1 MVAKVA
7 RIFAIL
13 VGSIILLNII
23 LFIIFSIPV
32 VQKRA
37 ADIAI
42 EKIKPRINTEASLE
56 GIRFRLFNTIEL
68 NGIYLEDQNRDTLA
82 YIGRLAVRI
91 HAMDLLRNKV
101 SVEKV
106 NLENFAANVH
116 RASPRDPF
124 NFQFL
129 IDAFAKEKD
138 TTVVKK
144 EKAPWRITANEVIL
158 MNGRLQYNIDT
169 VPQTQGQ
176 FNASH
181 LDVNNLNF
189 KGKLDFLSLED
200 MQVDI
205 NLLSFWERYA
215 GLAVYDL
222 KAVAKANGAQITSD
236 KLTVSLNRSEVRV
249 TDARYDRETKEFYLK
264 AGSEMVDPQ
273 DVSIFTSRFAHL
285 DKPISFD
292 TEAEGKLPQATL
304 HKLEFQYGSDTKINL
319 SGEISDYSDL
329 NNSDL
334 KADIRQ
340 LKVSQDDLQEFI
352 RVGALNYESPI
363 QLLNLGDL
371 DLQMQARGKMN
382 NFRYDGS
389 VNTAQGTVSLN
400 GTGRIRNNFQQMVF
414 EGPVY
419 ADNMK
424 VDQIIGEGPGVG
436 NATLHANATVSI
448 VADEGVTVT
457 ADGSIESMIY
467 RGYHYQDLNFNGNY
481 SGNYSASY
489 SDNSVTANIRSNTE
503 RNKFDLDGNVS
514 FGEEM
519 RFVVNGDIER
529 LELKPFL
536 MMTDWKNP
544 YVSLRIDAELAG
556 ATVDDMTGTLV
567 ADNISLVDSNFIYN
581 PGAIYLQALTD
592 SVEGKKLQIMSSFLE
607 AEMQGNY
614 YFSTIG
620 KEMSQALQHHLPSVI
635 PLLEE
640 TESSEGINNFQFN
653 ILLKNTEDISYAFS
667 LPFYNVEQ
675 ATISGNVQMTDNGFF
690 QLNAHFPRLMV
701 GSNDI
706 RETKAEL
713 QSEIPAGMRFDVNTY
728 LVQNNGFVNARLNSQ
743 VADDSVRNIISY
755 DLRQTNTKSNG
766 EILVTAGFLR
776 QPDET
781 LGADIRIHPTAILF
795 NDKEVKFNDA
805 TIAYRKDHITINN
818 FGLREQD
825 MLLLGIDGVASRS
838 EADNVRVFFN
848 NTELANI
855 LAAFNIS
862 DIAGSINGDIY
873 IRQALDN
880 PLIRTEKLRIDHI
893 TVNNDSIG
901 TLNIEGNWDNLYSGL
916 DLNAYLTHKGV
927 RNLDI
932 KGFIPT
938 GDNSLRALDV
948 NFLIEEFDMSAIQ
961 PFTASI
967 FNELSGR
974 LNSNIHVTGK
984 LSEPVTEGWLG
995 IEEGVMKVAY
1005 TNVTY
1010 YVSDSIEIRKDN
1022 VGLENLVI
1030 RDQNNHTANLN
1041 VRLSHSN
1048 FGRMVYTASL
1058 RLNDFMLLNNK
1069 ERTDLMVYGNLQLTG
1084 DLQVTGSPNGIFGN
1098 GTLSTQS
1105 QSEVMVMLPQ
1115 TARATEYSGVV
1126 YINTPQEDTL
1136 AFLRKKEAEFT
1147 EVNTRVKSGVP
1158 IVMNMTVNLN
1168 PLLKAGVLLDPT
1180 TGNALEVSGEG
1191 ELNVNFNSKSTPP
1204 VRLYG
1209 DYEINSG
1216 KFHYNLQNLRTI
1228 DFNIREGSRLTM
1240 EGDPMNTQFNITAYL
1255 PVKADLAA
1263 LSPTFS
1269 TELANTRVPVNALL
1283 QIRGDLEAMD
1293 LQYDIELPESSSD
1306 IQQRVNSFINNEET
1320 KILQFAYLATTG
1332 SFIPSEGSP
1341 DLNFGSSVFTKF
1353 ASNTLS
1359 RGLDALFASALKDNW
1374 SVSTNLES
1382 VDGTFENVRMGL
1394 DVSTRLFNDRL
1405 RITTNLS
1412 YGDKSMLAGQQAF
1425 MGEFEMEYDINN
1437 WLMLRAYN
1445 RANERFYRRNPT
1457 TQGVGVVVTKEAK
1470 SFRNLFNFRF
1480 TKPKNEE

>member
-1 MVAKVA
+1 MATKIT
-7 RIFAIL
+7 RILAII

-23 LFIIFSIPV
+23 LFITFSIPA

-37 ADIAI
+37 ADFAL
-42 EKIKPRINTEASLE
+42 EKVKPLINTEASLAS
-56 GIRFRLFNTIEL
+56 IRFRLFNTLEL
-68 NGIYLEDQNRDTLA
+68 RGIYLEDQHQDTLA

-101 SVEKV
+101 SVEKMS
-106 NLENFAANVH
+106 LENFAANVH
-116 RASPRDPF
+116 RASSQDPF

-144 EKAPWRITANEVIL
+144 KASWRITANEVIL

-169 VPQTQGQ
+169 VPQTPRQ

-181 LDVNNLNF
+181 LDVHNLNF
-189 KGKLDFLSLED
+189 SGKLDFLSPED
-200 MQVDI
+200 MQADI
-205 NLLSFWERYA
+205 HLLSFWEHNA
-215 GLAVYDL
+215 GLALYNL
-222 KAVAKANGAQITSD
+222 EASAKAEGSQITSD
-236 KLTVSLNRSEVRV
+236 KLTLRLNRSAIRV
-249 TDARYDRETKEFYLK
+249 ADARYDRTTKEFYLT
-264 AGSEMVDPQ
+264 ASSEEVDPR
-273 DVSIFTSRFAHL
+273 DISLFTTRFAHL
-285 DKPISFD
+285 NKPISFE
-292 TEAEGKLPQATL
+292 TEVEGKLPQATL
-304 HKLEFQYGSDTKINL
+304 HKLLFQYGTDTKINL
-319 SGEISDYSDL
+319 SAKLSDYSDL
-329 NNSDL
+329 DNSNLD
-334 KADIRQ
+334 ADVRQ
-340 LKVSQDDLQEFI
+340 LTVSQKDLQDFI
-352 RVGALNYESPI
+352 RVGALVYQSPI

-371 DLQMQARGKMN
+371 HLQMKARGKLA
-382 NFRYDGS
+382 NFSYDGR
-389 VNTAQGTVSLN
+389 VNTEQGTVSLHGN
-400 GTGRIRNNFQQMVF
+400 GRIRDKFQHMEF
-414 EGPVY
+414 EGPVF

-436 NATLHANATVSI
+436 DATLSANAKVSI
-448 VADEGVTVT
+448 VANEGVTVT
-457 ADGSIESMIY
+457 ADGSVESMIY

-481 SGNYSASY
+481 TGQY
-489 SDNSVTANIRSNTE
+489 SDNNSENKVTANIQSNTE
-503 RNKFDLDGNVS
+503 RNSFDLNGDVT

-519 RFVVNGDIER
+519 RFVVNGNIER
-529 LELKPFL
+529 LELKPF
-536 MMTDWKNP
+536 MMMPAWKNP
-544 YVSLRIDAELAG
+544 YVSLHIDAEMAG
-556 ATVDDMTGTLV
+556 STIDEMTGTLV

-592 SVEGKKLQIMSSFLE
+592 SVGGKRLQIMSSFLE
-607 AEMQGNY
+607 AEMQGDY

-620 KEMSQALQHHLPSVI
+620 KEMKKALHQHLPSVI
-635 PLLEE
+635 LMPEKE
-640 TESSEGINNFQFN
+640 DVAKGINNFRFN
-653 ILLKNTEDISYAFS
+653 IQLKNTEDISYAFS

-675 ATISGNVQMTDNGFF
+675 ATITGNVQMKDEDSF
-690 QLNAHFPRLMV
+690 QLKAHIPRLMV
-701 GSNDI
+701 GNNDF
-706 RETKAEL
+706 RETKADLE
-713 QSEIPAGMRFDVNTY
+713 SGIATGMKFDVNTY
-728 LVQNNGFVNARLNSQ
+728 LVQNNGFVNARLNSS
-743 VADDSVRNIISY
+743 ASGDSVRNVISY
-755 DLRQTNTKSNG
+755 DLRQSNSKSNG
-766 EILVTAGFLR
+766 EILVTAGFMR
-776 QPDET
+776 EPDEP
-781 LGADIRIHPTAILF
+781 LAADIRIHPTTILF

-805 TIAYRKDHITINN
+805 AIAYRKDHITISN
-818 FGLREQD
+818 FGIREKD
-825 MLLLGIDGVASRS
+825 MILLGIDGVASRS
-838 EADNVRVFFN
+838 EADNIRIFFN
-848 NTELANI
+848 NTELSNI

-862 DIAGSINGDIY
+862 DFAGSINGNIY

-880 PLIRTEKLRIDHI
+880 PLIRTEALRIDHI

-916 DLNAYLTHKGV
+916 DLNAYLTHKGK
-927 RNLDI
+927 RNLSI
-932 KGFIPT
+932 QGFIPT
-938 GDNSLRALDV
+938 GDNSHRSLDV
-948 NFLIEEFDMSAIQ
+948 NFLVDEFDLNAVQ
-961 PFTASI
+961 PFTANI
-967 FNELSGR
+967 FSQLTGR
-974 LNSNIHVTGK
+974 LNSNIQITGK

-1041 VRLSHSN
+1041 LRLSHSN
-1048 FGRMVYTASL
+1048 FGRMFYNASI
-1058 RLNDFMLLNNK
+1058 RLNDFMLLNNE
-1069 ERTDLMVYGNLQLTG
+1069 ERTDLMVYGNLRLSG

-1098 GTLSTQS
+1098 GNLSTQS
-1105 QSEVMVMLPQ
+1105 PSEVMVMLPQ
-1115 TARATEYSGVV
+1115 TARAAEYSGVI
-1126 YINTPQEDTL
+1126 YINTPQEDSL
-1136 AFLRKKEAEFT
+1136 AFLRKKEDELT
-1147 EVNTRVKSGVP
+1147 EMNTRVKAGIPV
-1158 IVMNMTVNLN
+1158 VMNITLNLN

-1180 TGNALEVSGEG
+1180 TGNALEASGEG

-1209 DYEINSG
+1209 DYVINSG

-1240 EGDPMNTQFNITAYL
+1240 EGDPLNTQFNITAYL

-1263 LSPTFS
+1263 LSPTFT

-1283 QIRGDLEAMD
+1283 QISGDLEAMD

-1412 YGDKSMLAGQQAF
+1412 YGDNSMLAGQQAF

-1437 WLMLRAYN
+1437 WLMLRAFN

>member
-1 MVAKVA
+1 LIAKIT
-7 RIFAIL
+7 RILAII

-23 LFIIFSIPV
+23 LFIGFSIPA

-37 ADIAI
+37 ADLAL
-42 EKIKPRINTEASLE
+42 EKIKPVIKTEASLG
-56 GIRFRLFNTIEL
+56 GIRFRLFNTLEL
-68 NGIYLEDQNRDTLA
+68 NGIYLEDQQQDTLA
-82 YIGRLAVRI
+82 YIDRMAVRI

-106 NLENFAANVH
+106 SLENFLAQVH
-116 RASPRDPF
+116 RNSPEDPF

-138 TTVVKK
+138 TTMVKK
-144 EKAPWRITANEVIL
+144 KAVWRITANEVIL
-158 MNGRLQYNIDT
+158 KNGRLQYNIDT
-169 VPQTQGQ
+169 VPRTPGQ
-176 FNASH
+176 FNVSH
-181 LDVNNLNF
+181 FDIHNLNF
-189 KGKLDFLSLED
+189 KGKLDFLSIED
-200 MQVDI
+200 MQADI
-205 NLLSFWERYA
+205 SLLSFRERYA
-215 GLAVYDL
+215 GLTLYDL
-222 KAVAKANGAQITSD
+222 KASAKAEETQITSD
-236 KLTVSLNRSEVRV
+236 KLTLTLNRSEIRV
-249 TDARYDRETKEFYLK
+249 ADARYDRATKEFYLK
-264 AGSEMVDPQ
+264 AGSDVIDPN
-273 DVSIFTSRFAHL
+273 DISIFTSRFAHL
-285 DKPISFD
+285 NKPISFNA
-292 TEAEGKLPQATL
+292 EVEGKLPQATL
-304 HKLEFQYGSDTKINL
+304 HNLGFQYGSDTKISL
-319 SGEISDYSDL
+319 SGKISDYSNLD
-329 NNSDL
+329 NSDL
-334 KADIRQ
+334 EADVRQ
-340 LKVSQDDLQEFI
+340 LRVSQEDLQDFI
-352 RVGALNYESPI
+352 RVGAFVYQSPI
-363 QLLNLGDL
+363 QLLNMGDL
-371 DLQMQARGKMN
+371 YLQMKARGKLT
-382 NFRYDGS
+382 NFRYDGT

-400 GTGRIRNNFQQMVF
+400 GTGRIRNKFQQMEF
-414 EGPVY
+414 EGPVR
-419 ADNMK
+419 AHNME
-424 VDQIIGEGPGVG
+424 VASIIGEGPGVG
-436 NATLHANATVSI
+436 NATLSANTKVSI
-448 VADEGVTVT
+448 LKDKGVTVT
-457 ADGSIESMIY
+457 ADGSVESIVY
-467 RGYHYQDLNFNGNY
+467 HGYHYQDLNFNGIY
-481 SGNYSASY
+481 SG
-489 SDNSVTANIRSNTE
+489 DNVTANIQSKTE
-503 RNKFDLDGNVS
+503 KNRFDLNGDVT

-536 MMTDWKNP
+536 MMSDWKNP

-556 ATVDDMTGTLV
+556 TTIDNMAGTLV
-567 ADNISLVDSNFIYN
+567 ADNISLADSNFIYN

-607 AEMQGNY
+607 AEMQGDY

-620 KEMSQALQHHLPSVI
+620 KEMKQALHHHLPSVI
-635 PLLEE
+635 PLNEE
-640 TESSEGINNFQFN
+640 DEPAPGINDFRFN

-675 ATISGNVQMTDNGFF
+675 ATISGNVQMTNDGAF
-690 QLNAHFPRLMV
+690 QLKAHIPRLMV
-701 GSNDI
+701 GNNDL
-706 RETKAEL
+706 RETRAEL
-713 QSEIPAGMRFDVNTY
+713 QSGIPAGMGLNVNTY
-728 LVQNNGFVNARLNSQ
+728 LVQNNGFVNARLNSN
-743 VADDSVRNIISY
+743 ASGDSVRNIVSY
-755 DLRQTNTKSNG
+755 DLRQSNTKSNG

-776 QPDET
+776 EGDMP
-781 LGADIRIHPTAILF
+781 LAADIHIHPTTILF
-795 NDKEVKFNDA
+795 NDKEIKFNDA
-805 TIAYRKDHITINN
+805 AIAYRKDHITISN
-818 FGLREQD
+818 FGLQEKN

-838 EADNVRVFFN
+838 EADNVRIYFN

-855 LAAFNIS
+855 LAAFNVA
-862 DIAGSINGDIY
+862 DFAGSINGDIY

-880 PLIRTEKLRIDHI
+880 PLIRTEDLRIDHI

-916 DLNAYLTHKGV
+916 DLNAYLTHKGR
-927 RNLDI
+927 RNLAI
-932 KGFIPT
+932 QGFIPT
-938 GDNSLRALDV
+938 GDNSHRSLDV
-948 NFLIEEFDMSAIQ
+948 NFLVDEFDLNAIQ
-961 PFTASI
+961 PFTVST
-967 FNELSGR
+967 FSQLSGR
-974 LNSNIHVTGK
+974 LNSNIHITGK

-995 IEEGVMKVAY
+995 IEEGVMKVTY

-1010 YVSDSIEIRKDN
+1010 YVSDTIEIRKDN
-1022 VGLENLVI
+1022 VGLENLII
-1030 RDQNNHTANLN
+1030 RDQNNNTANLN

-1048 FGRMVYTASL
+1048 FGRIVYNASI

-1069 ERTDLMVYGNLQLTG
+1069 ERTDLMVYGNLRLSG
-1084 DLQVTGSPNGIFGN
+1084 NLQVTGSPNGIFGN
-1098 GTLSTQS
+1098 GNLFTQS
-1105 QSEVMVMLPQ
+1105 QSEVMVMIPQ

-1136 AFLRKKEAEFT
+1136 AFLRKKEDEFT
-1147 EVNTRVKSGVP
+1147 ETNTRTKSGIP

-1180 TGNALEVSGEG
+1180 TGNALEASGEG
-1191 ELNVNFNSKSTPP
+1191 ELNVSFNSKSTPS

-1209 DYEINSG
+1209 DYVINSG

-1255 PVKADLAA
+1255 PVRADLAA
-1263 LSPTFS
+1263 LSPTFT

-1293 LQYDIELPESSSD
+1293 LQYDIELPESSND

-1412 YGDKSMLAGQQAF
+1412 YGDNSMLAGQQAF

-1437 WLMLRAYN
+1437 WLMLRAFN

-1470 SFRNLFNFRF
+1470 SFRKLFNFRF